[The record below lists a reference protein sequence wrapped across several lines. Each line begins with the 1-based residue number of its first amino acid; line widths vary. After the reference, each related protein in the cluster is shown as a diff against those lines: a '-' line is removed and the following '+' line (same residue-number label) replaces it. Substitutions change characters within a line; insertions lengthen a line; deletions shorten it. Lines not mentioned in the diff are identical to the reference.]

1 MLYFMF
7 IFELQNKK
15 LNIKLWHRRTNLTLK
30 QRYEIFAFF
39 AKNISQKETVAIAML
54 CKLELTKV

>member
-1 MLYFMF
+1 MF